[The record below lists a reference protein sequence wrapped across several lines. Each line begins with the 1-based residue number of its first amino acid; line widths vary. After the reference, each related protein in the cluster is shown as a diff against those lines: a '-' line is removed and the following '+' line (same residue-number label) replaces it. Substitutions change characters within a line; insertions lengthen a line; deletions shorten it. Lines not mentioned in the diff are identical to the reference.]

1 VPRRLSLAIAFA
13 AFAALSGCRSVA
25 VKAASNAVAQ
35 SGGTYATDDDPE
47 LVRDAVPFG
56 LKTMEGLLS
65 ENPRHEGL
73 LEALAGGFTQYAYA
87 FVQQPAE
94 LADLDGKLDDARA
107 GRARAKKLFLRA
119 RDYGLRGLDRRH
131 AGLAAKLRQGRDLAK
146 LLAQAE
152 KKDVSFLY
160 WTASAWTL
168 AIVNDKSDM
177 ALVGELAIPLAMME
191 RALALDETWGAGSI
205 HEFYVAYDASRSA
218 AEGGGPEHARAHLD
232 RALALSLN
240 KKLGPLVAWAEG
252 VLVQRQD
259 RAEFT
264 RVLERVVQADPGEEP
279 KYRLANI
286 LAQRRARALLE
297 HADDLFL

>member
-1 VPRRLSLAIAFA
+1 VPRRLSLAIAIA
-13 AFAALSGCRSVA
+13 ASAALSGCRTVA
-25 VKAASNAVAQ
+25 LKAASGAVVQ
-35 SGGTYATDDDPE
+35 SGGTYASDDDPE

-56 LKTMEGLLS
+56 LKTMEGLLA
-65 ENPRHEGL
+65 ENPKHAGL
-73 LEALAGGFTQYAYA
+73 LEALASGFTQYAYA

-94 LADLDGKLDDARA
+94 LADLDGKLEDARA
-107 GRARAKKLFLRA
+107 GRARAKKLLLRA
-119 RDYGLRGLDRRH
+119 RDYGLRGLDDRH
-131 AGLAAKLRQGRDLAK
+131 EGLAEQLRQGRDLAK
-146 LLAQAE
+146 LLGKAE
-152 KKDVSFLY
+152 KKDLPFLY

-177 ALVGELAIPLAMME
+177 ALVGELPIPLAMME
-191 RALALDETWGAGSI
+191 RALALDERWGQGSI

-218 AEGGGPEHARAHLD
+218 AEGGGPERAKAHLD

-279 KYRLANI
+279 SYRLANI
-286 LAQRRARALLE
+286 LAQRRAKALLE

>member
-1 VPRRLSLAIAFA
+1 VPRRLSLAIAIA
-13 AFAALSGCRSVA
+13 ASAALSGCRTVA
-25 VKAASNAVAQ
+25 LKAASGAVVQ
-35 SGGTYATDDDPE
+35 SGGTYASDDDPE

-56 LKTMEGLLS
+56 LKTMEGLLA
-65 ENPRHEGL
+65 ENPKHAGL
-73 LEALAGGFTQYAYA
+73 LEALASGFTQYAYA

-94 LADLDGKLDDARA
+94 LADLDAKLEDARA
-107 GRARAKKLFLRA
+107 GRARAKKLLLRA
-119 RDYGLRGLDRRH
+119 RDYGLRGLDVRH
-131 AGLAAKLRQGRDLAK
+131 EGLAARLRQGRDLAT
-146 LLAQAE
+146 LLGKAE
-152 KKDVSFLY
+152 KKDLPFLY

-177 ALVGELAIPLAMME
+177 ALVGELPIPLAMME
-191 RALALDETWGAGSI
+191 RALALDERWGQGSI

-218 AEGGGPEHARAHLD
+218 AEGGGPERAKAHLD

-279 KYRLANI
+279 SYRLANI
-286 LAQRRARALLE
+286 LAQRRAKALLE

>member
-1 VPRRLSLAIAFA
+1 VPRRLSLAIAIA
-13 AFAALSGCRSVA
+13 ASAALSGCRTVA
-25 VKAASNAVAQ
+25 LKAASGAVVQ
-35 SGGTYATDDDPE
+35 SGGTYASDDDPE

-56 LKTMEGLLS
+56 LKTMEGLLA
-65 ENPRHEGL
+65 ENPKHAGL
-73 LEALAGGFTQYAYA
+73 LEALASGFTQYAYA

-94 LADLDGKLDDARA
+94 LADLDGKLEDARA
-107 GRARAKKLFLRA
+107 GRARAKKLLLRA
-119 RDYGLRGLDRRH
+119 RDYGLRGLDDRH
-131 AGLAAKLRQGRDLAK
+131 EGLAEQLRQGRDLAK
-146 LLAQAE
+146 LLGKAE
-152 KKDVSFLY
+152 KKDLPFLY

-177 ALVGELAIPLAMME
+177 ALVGELPIPLAMMK
-191 RALALDETWGAGSI
+191 RALALDERWGQGSI

-218 AEGGGPEHARAHLD
+218 AEGGGPERAKAHLD

-279 KYRLANI
+279 SYRLANI
-286 LAQRRARALLE
+286 LAQRRAKALLE